1 MVALMIQGMHT
12 WAFDS
17 ISRVASRTRPTH
29 CPYARCCYIKTND
42 PFKAGDY
49 RATVDI
55 FLTEVPCPSCVKRKR
70 WVCMQITLTVHS
82 SQFLIWCLCLLWL
95 PTYMHSSIV
104 LGSHIVYC
112 HQSSMWK
119 SPQSYAI
126 KYLHTDTFRTLAVH
140 HYRIC
145 IKVQHPIQRA
155 GASILTCTYLHLRI
169 NNRPC
174 LQVVHRSKGHW
185 NVVWWC

>member
-82 SQFLIWCLCLLWL
+82 SQLPYMVSVSALIAYVYALK
-95 PTYMHSSIV
+95 HSFG
-104 LGSHIVYC
+104 LSH
-112 HQSSMWK
+112 
-119 SPQSYAI
+119 
-126 KYLHTDTFRTLAVH
+126 
-140 HYRIC
+140 
-145 IKVQHPIQRA
+145 
-155 GASILTCTYLHLRI
+155 SILPSKLNVKVTTVLCNKISAHRYLQDTRSSSLSDLHQGPTPHPACR
-169 NNRPC
+169 C
-174 LQVVHRSKGHW
+174 LHSHMHISPLADQ
-185 NVVWWC
+185 